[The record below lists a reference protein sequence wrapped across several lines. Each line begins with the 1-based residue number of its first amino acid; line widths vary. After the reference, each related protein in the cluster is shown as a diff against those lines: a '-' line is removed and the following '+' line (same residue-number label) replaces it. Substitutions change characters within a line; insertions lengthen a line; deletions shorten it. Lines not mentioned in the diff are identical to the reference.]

1 MILHEILNGISNGIS
16 NEDSSCAPTGYK
28 TDDPTFESWKTFFS
42 SIYKSK
48 ISSTHDLQQ
57 AGHWIPQV
65 SSSCFCS
72 FRAFLLLLLCRPC
85 ANSSDHSISSWGGS
99 LATGR
104 AGHCLLR
111 FQLVGLIR
119 ISWDRFKESTGNPYH

>member
-1 MILHEILNGISNGIS
+1 MIPSKLATFWIL
-16 NEDSSCAPTGYK
+16 
-28 TDDPTFESWKTFFS
+28 
-42 SIYKSK
+42 
-48 ISSTHDLQQ
+48 
-57 AGHWIPQV
+57 QV

-72 FRAFLLLLLCRPC
+72 FRAFLLLLLRRPN

-119 ISWDRFKESTGNPYH
+119 ISLDGFKGESTGTPYHWWEKAWFPLDVSFNQLKKSDDIIL